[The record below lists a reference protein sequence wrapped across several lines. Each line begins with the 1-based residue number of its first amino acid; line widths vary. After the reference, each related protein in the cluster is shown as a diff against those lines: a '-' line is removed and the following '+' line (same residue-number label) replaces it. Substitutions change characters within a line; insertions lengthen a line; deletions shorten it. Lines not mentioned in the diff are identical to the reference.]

1 MKLFCSI
8 SKELLST
15 WKGALGALFF
25 FGYTQRYEVVAFF
38 IFAATDRKWE
48 TSEGGEIR
56 NKEGNRDSEGEYATT
71 VCENREEKGD
81 ALLIKTWM
89 YPCIRHG
96 CLL

>member
-15 WKGALGALFF
+15 WKGALGAPFFFF

-38 IFAATDRKWE
+38 IFAAADRKWE

-56 NKEGNRDSEGEYATT
+56 NKEGNQGENAST

-81 ALLIKTWM
+81 ALLIKTRM
-89 YPCIRHG
+89 YLCIRHG